1 MRFYTRQ
8 HRFYC
13 GVDLHAR
20 SMYVCVLDK
29 DGAVLVSKD
38 IAAAPEPFLE
48 LIAPYRDD
56 LAVAAECMFTWYWLA
71 DLCARERIVFVLG
84 HALYMRAIH
93 GGKAKNDRIDAHKIA
108 ALLRGGMLAQA
119 YVYPQEMRAT
129 RDLMRRRNY
138 LMRKRAELL
147 VHIQNTNS
155 QYNLPAFGARIAKA
169 HLRHEAAGH
178 FAEPAVRKSVAL
190 DVSLIDHYDREL
202 PRLEDYI
209 ESSAHAH
216 DPVALA
222 LVRTTPGMGQVLGL
236 SILYEIQDIE
246 RFARVQDFLSY
257 CRLVKPAKESA
268 GKVLGH
274 SGGKIGNAHLK
285 WAFSE
290 AAVCFLRANKPAQ
303 ALRARLAAKHGKGKS
318 LAIIAARLARAVY
331 FMLKRRT
338 PFNAQRFFAG
348 KSSAE
353 AKGSS
358 PHRLTGASSNGRAA
372 RSRSTRLVCL
382 RARMATLAASVCARQ
397 SSRVDWPG
405 PSRSAVLD
413 RYRLLNRQ
421 WAARHSRQPHG
432 VRNAY
437 RPQASRLAAHRSRD
451 WRA

>member
-20 SMYVCVLDK
+20 SMYVCVLDAEGK
-29 DGAVLVSKD
+29 VLVSKD
-38 IAAAPEPFLE
+38 IAAAAEPFLE

-71 DLCARERIVFVLG
+71 DLCEHEGICFVLG

-93 GGKAKNDRIDAHKIA
+93 GGKAKNDRIDAHKIG
-108 ALLRGGMLAQA
+108 ALLRGGMLPQA
-119 YVYPQEMRAT
+119 YVYPKEMRAT

-147 VHIQNTNS
+147 AHIQNTNS
-155 QYNLPAFGARIAKA
+155 QYNLPAFGARPAKPSQ
-169 HLRHEAAGH
+169 RAGLAEH
-178 FAEPAVRKSVAL
+178 FSQASVRKSVEL

-202 PRLEDYI
+202 PPLEDYI
-209 ESSAHAH
+209 ESSAHGH

-222 LVRTTPGMGQVLGL
+222 LLRTTPGMGQVLGL
-236 SILYEIQDIE
+236 SILYEIQAIE

-257 CRLVKPAKESA
+257 CRLVTPAKESA
-268 GKVLGH
+268 GKLLGH

-303 ALRARLAAKHGKGKS
+303 VLRARLAAKHGKGKS

-338 PFNAQRFFAG
+338 PFDANRFFAH
-348 KSSAE
+348 KSSAA

-358 PHRLTGASSNGRAA
+358 PHRLTGARATGRVA
-372 RSRSTRLVCL
+372 RSRSTDVSVPASTNRDLG
-382 RARMATLAASVCARQ
+382 RKRMR
-397 SSRVDWPG
+397 P
-405 PSRSAVLD
+405 AV
-413 RYRLLNRQ
+413 
-421 WAARHSRQPHG
+421 QP
-432 VRNAY
+432 A
-437 RPQASRLAAHRSRD
+437 
-451 WRA
+451 

>member
-20 SMYVCVLDK
+20 SMYVCVLNAE
-29 DGAVLVSKD
+29 GNVLVSKD

-48 LIAPYRDD
+48 LIAPYREN

-71 DLCARERIVFVLG
+71 DLCERERIVFVLG

-108 ALLRGGMLAQA
+108 ALLRGGMLPQA

-155 QYNLPAFGARIAKA
+155 QYNLPAFGARLAKP
-169 HLRHEAAGH
+169 HLRREAADH
-178 FAEPAVRKSVAL
+178 FAEPSVRKSVAL

-209 ESSAHAH
+209 ESSAHGH

-236 SILYEIQDIE
+236 SILYEIQAIE
-246 RFARVQDFLSY
+246 RFARVQDFVSY

-268 GKVLGH
+268 GKLLGH

-303 ALRARLAAKHGKGKS
+303 ALRTRLAAKHGKGKS

-338 PFNAQRFFAG
+338 PFNANRFFAA

-358 PHRLTGASSNGRAA
+358 PHRPTGASNKGRAA
-372 RSRSTRLVCL
+372 RSRSTHVSVPASTHGDLGRK
-382 RARMATLAASVCARQ
+382 RMR
-397 SSRVDWPG
+397 P
-405 PSRSAVLD
+405 AV
-413 RYRLLNRQ
+413 
-421 WAARHSRQPHG
+421 QP
-432 VRNAY
+432 R
-437 RPQASRLAAHRSRD
+437 
-451 WRA
+451 